1 MNRAWCFLTALAL
14 TLSLSACNAGQTEES
29 SLPEESAGSPAASE
43 IAQPEEPES
52 SGEESE
58 TETEGPCRIH
68 TFSYHTIT
76 GELINFVGP
85 EEFDAWLAERP
96 GEEMNISNLIADFQ
110 IPQEDFSRMIRES
123 AGSLSPEEQ
132 EAHWEEFGF
141 TQEQID
147 ALYSGDQKAVNQV
160 FCGPLAF
167 YNEADGEL
175 YSIDWLAEHTAEDY
189 LAADLPLEK
198 AEEVIRAAEQET
210 GTEMPELAQKA
221 RAALEDARLQ
231 DGSAQETSAGG
242 QDTCTAHTPSY
253 HSIRGEL
260 MNYVGQEGAA
270 AWAESVVRSGPD
282 GRENMN
288 ILAFIEEYD
297 IPKEKFVELTQ
308 GAVTDDFLETLGMTR
323 EEYYAE
329 FGYTDAQIDALYS
342 GDQRALNEAFCGKL
356 ALFNQS
362 DGALY
367 SIDWLAEH
375 TAEDYLA
382 AGFPLEEA
390 DAILERAA
398 LPENGMRTGQIEAIA
413 PVLEEARA
421 LEEE

>member
-1 MNRAWCFLTALAL
+1 
-14 TLSLSACNAGQTEES
+14 
-29 SLPEESAGSPAASE
+29 
-43 IAQPEEPES
+43 
-52 SGEESE
+52 
-58 TETEGPCRIH
+58 
-68 TFSYHTIT
+68 
-76 GELINFVGP
+76 
-85 EEFDAWLAERP
+85 
-96 GEEMNISNLIADFQ
+96 MNI
-110 IPQEDFSRMIRES
+110 R
-123 AGSLSPEEQ
+123 
-132 EAHWEEFGF
+132 
-141 TQEQID
+141 
-147 ALYSGDQKAVNQV
+147 
-160 FCGPLAF
+160 
-167 YNEADGEL
+167 
-175 YSIDWLAEHTAEDY
+175 
-189 LAADLPLEK
+189 
-198 AEEVIRAAEQET
+198 
-210 GTEMPELAQKA
+210 
-221 RAALEDARLQ
+221 
-231 DGSAQETSAGG
+231 
-242 QDTCTAHTPSY
+242 
-253 HSIRGEL
+253 
-260 MNYVGQEGAA
+260 
-270 AWAESVVRSGPD
+270 
-282 GRENMN
+282 
-288 ILAFIEEYD
+288 AFIEEYD

>member
-29 SLPEESAGSPAASE
+29 SLPEESAESPAASE

-58 TETEGPCRIH
+58 TEPEGPCRIH

-189 LAADLPLEK
+189 LAA
-198 AEEVIRAAEQET
+198 
-210 GTEMPELAQKA
+210 
-221 RAALEDARLQ
+221 
-231 DGSAQETSAGG
+231 
-242 QDTCTAHTPSY
+242 
-253 HSIRGEL
+253 
-260 MNYVGQEGAA
+260 
-270 AWAESVVRSGPD
+270 
-282 GRENMN
+282 
-288 ILAFIEEYD
+288 
-297 IPKEKFVELTQ
+297 
-308 GAVTDDFLETLGMTR
+308 
-323 EEYYAE
+323 
-329 FGYTDAQIDALYS
+329 
-342 GDQRALNEAFCGKL
+342 
-356 ALFNQS
+356 
-362 DGALY
+362 
-367 SIDWLAEH
+367 
-375 TAEDYLA
+375 
-382 AGFPLEEA
+382 GFPLEEA